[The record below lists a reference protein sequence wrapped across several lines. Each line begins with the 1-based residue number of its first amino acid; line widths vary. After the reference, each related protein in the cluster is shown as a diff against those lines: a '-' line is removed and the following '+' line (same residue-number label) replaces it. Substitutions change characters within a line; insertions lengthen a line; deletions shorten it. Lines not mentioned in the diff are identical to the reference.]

1 MTSLLLLALP
11 LALFFIGLP
20 VFAVLLTIAAAAL
33 LWFASVP
40 PLALHQVMFG
50 GIDNYALLAVPFF
63 IFAGE
68 LMGRGG
74 IAERLV
80 RWVNSFTGPLPG
92 SLALTAIGSS
102 TLMGAISGSSPATV
116 AALGKTLYPGL
127 RRAGYSAPFAA
138 GLLSSSGSVAIVLPP
153 SIAMI
158 LYGAAAEQS
167 IPKLFIAGMLPGL
180 LIGLAMAL
188 YVMLRVRRS
197 KPGQAIG
204 QPLGQP
210 FCWAAFAAATR
221 QAWAA
226 LLMPVFILAGIYLG
240 WFSPTEAGGFA
251 CAYAILC
258 SRFVLRS
265 LSWRETLAAAAEA
278 AWLTAQVLVIVA
290 GAAAFS
296 WILTILGVPQALLQW
311 LGELNLSSNQF
322 LLAVNAVLLLLG
334 CIVDPTSAILV
345 LAPILVPMASSL
357 GIDPI
362 HFGVIM
368 VVNLSLGMFT
378 PPFGLNL
385 FVAQSVLGVD
395 LHTIWRGIVPFF
407 LVQLVALLLITYI
420 PALSLLLAN
429 PL

>member
-210 FCWAAFAAATR
+210 LEQPSFAAATR

>member
-188 YVMLRVRRS
+188 YVML
-197 KPGQAIG
+197 
-204 QPLGQP
+204 
-210 FCWAAFAAATR
+210 
-221 QAWAA
+221 
-226 LLMPVFILAGIYLG
+226 
-240 WFSPTEAGGFA
+240 
-251 CAYAILC
+251 
-258 SRFVLRS
+258 
-265 LSWRETLAAAAEA
+265 
-278 AWLTAQVLVIVA
+278 
-290 GAAAFS
+290 
-296 WILTILGVPQALLQW
+296 
-311 LGELNLSSNQF
+311 
-322 LLAVNAVLLLLG
+322 
-334 CIVDPTSAILV
+334 
-345 LAPILVPMASSL
+345 
-357 GIDPI
+357 
-362 HFGVIM
+362 
-368 VVNLSLGMFT
+368 
-378 PPFGLNL
+378 
-385 FVAQSVLGVD
+385 
-395 LHTIWRGIVPFF
+395 
-407 LVQLVALLLITYI
+407 
-420 PALSLLLAN
+420 
-429 PL
+429 

>member
-1 MTSLLLLALP
+1 
-11 LALFFIGLP
+11 
-20 VFAVLLTIAAAAL
+20 
-33 LWFASVP
+33 
-40 PLALHQVMFG
+40 
-50 GIDNYALLAVPFF
+50 
-63 IFAGE
+63 
-68 LMGRGG
+68 
-74 IAERLV
+74 
-80 RWVNSFTGPLPG
+80 
-92 SLALTAIGSS
+92 
-102 TLMGAISGSSPATV
+102 
-116 AALGKTLYPGL
+116 
-127 RRAGYSAPFAA
+127 
-138 GLLSSSGSVAIVLPP
+138 
-153 SIAMI
+153 
-158 LYGAAAEQS
+158 
-167 IPKLFIAGMLPGL
+167 
-180 LIGLAMAL
+180 
-188 YVMLRVRRS
+188 
-197 KPGQAIG
+197 
-204 QPLGQP
+204 
-210 FCWAAFAAATR
+210 
-221 QAWAA
+221 
-226 LLMPVFILAGIYLG
+226 MPVFILAGIYLG

>member
-322 LLAVNAVLLLLG
+322 LLAVNAALLLLG

>member
-197 KPGQAIG
+197 KPGQAI
-204 QPLGQP
+204 GQP